1 MNVRTARTVV
11 ATAFRVALA
20 AVWLYAGASKISD
33 PDASGRAVRAYQ
45 ILPDGMAKAVGFGL
59 PFVEI
64 TVGLLLLAGIGVRVL
79 AGVSIVLLGV
89 FVGAIISAWARG
101 LTIDCGCFGGGG
113 TVAADKTRYGREIGR
128 DLLFVAMA
136 GFLLYWPWTRLALD
150 NLLFKETSE

>member
-1 MNVRTARTVV
+1 MNAPTARTWT

-20 AVWLYAGASKISD
+20 AVWLYAGASKVSD
-33 PDASGRAVRAYQ
+33 ADASGRAVRAYQ
-45 ILPDGMAKAVGFGL
+45 LLPDGMARAVGFGL

-64 TVGLLLLAGIGVRVL
+64 TIGLLLLAGIGVRVL

-113 TVAADKTRYGREIGR
+113 TVAAGRTRYGQGVGR
-128 DLLFVAMA
+128 DLLLVAMA
-136 GFLLYWPWTRLALD
+136 GCLLDGPGAPL
-150 NLLFKETSE
+150 

>member
-1 MNVRTARTVV
+1 MNVRTWS

-20 AVWLYAGASKISD
+20 AVWLYAGASKVSD
-33 PDASGRAVRAYQ
+33 ADASGRAVRAYQ
-45 ILPDGMAKAVGFGL
+45 LLPDGMARAVGFGL

-64 TVGLLLLAGIGVRVL
+64 TIGLLLLAGIGVRVL

-113 TVAADKTRYGREIGR
+113 TVAADRTRYGQEIGR